1 MVQNDWVS
9 CPDADAKSRSTN
21 SQKFVV
27 QNDWVSCPEVDARSR
42 SMNARFRH
50 SSNALSRRS
59 RSGLVAIDRRIEK
72 IYVSGH
78 GNFKN
83 VEKETYNNNGPELR
97 WHEILDVCVTAV
109 KILDV
114 YVTVRT
120 PSITTIIIIKKQ

>member
-1 MVQNDWVS
+1 MIQNHQIS
-9 CPDADAKSRSTN
+9 YPKADAKSRSTN
-21 SQKFVV
+21 SQKIVI
-27 QNDWVSCPEVDARSR
+27 QNDRASCPEVDAKSR
-42 SMNARFRH
+42 STNARFRH

-83 VEKETYNNNGPELR
+83 VEKETHNNNGPDLGGR
-97 WHEILDVCVTAV
+97 LNLDLASTAV